1 MKSFED
7 ETPSLIFIAAVQ
19 ETINHSASTFPLLPT
34 HLFLDIFQNKTEI
47 EMGCIHPLP
56 YMCHRNT

>member
-19 ETINHSASTFPLLPT
+19 ERPSTTARHFPPFT